1 MKHLYRFL
9 SVAAVL
15 AGCATT
21 ASAQNTMFVNG
32 QNYAIDTIIPKHSV
46 GPGCEYAFYRL
57 PDRPMTVHVL
67 EMDLTNPYVDMQ
79 VVNGGD
85 AALSTERPSDMY
97 ARFDSPGHDMIAAH
111 NGDFFTT
118 SSTMYTRSGLS
129 RMGLICDGEIA
140 VNPVSQPLLYLTPD
154 RIPYIDRVHFMSSV
168 THKGNS
174 NTLNAL
180 NMPCLEFNTATGT
193 NFMSLYTEAWG
204 KTIYEYYTGGKIAIL
219 KPKDGETFKY
229 TSNTVITA
237 VVESVSDNPGNPT
250 VPTGGAVLHGVGTS
264 ADFIGAM
271 AVGDEITINIRT
283 STNGFPDHIDIDEA
297 IGGSGHII
305 LQDGEITNIGNPEC
319 HPRTFMGINKERTKI
334 YSVVVDGRN
343 AAISAGIT
351 LDDQGY
357 VLKALGAWDGIN
369 LDGGGS
375 SCMYINEEIK
385 NHTSDGTERYVGN
398 GVIFFS
404 KAPVD
409 DNFATLAFEP
419 RAYKVP
425 ITATFRPII
434 YAYNQYGLL
443 KSKDVAEAVVTCDP
457 HIGTMKDGIFTATDE
472 QTTGYLYATYNGLT
486 TKQLVTT
493 VMSEVN
499 LINDF
504 YIVDDR
510 RGYPIQMDA
519 TIGNFT
525 YEVNAATVDWAST
538 DAEVANVIDGLVYGY
553 KNGSVA
559 LTGASSNFKGAL
571 NITVEIP
578 EKEYQGIDTTFD
590 ASSWTIKQSG
600 GKNIAL
606 SENGTGF
613 DITYT
618 GSGSARNNYIT
629 LSKKLTTYS
638 LPYGVRIDIN
648 PGDAAITNLQ
658 IAVADNL
665 GNHGNL
671 TITDTEVPK
680 NTLTTYIVPFSGAA
694 GIDINNNASYP
705 ITISNMRFDMTKS
718 AKDTEFKI
726 EVPRYEQ
733 LYGDPAGID
742 NVIND
747 PLNEIK
753 LYPNPAQAGS
763 PVTIECEGEATVEI
777 YNIGGALVES
787 VVIEGTTA
795 IETTALTKG
804 IYIVRVTTDDAT
816 SMGKL
821 IIK

>member
-9 SVAAVL
+9 SVATLL
-15 AGCATT
+15 ASSTT
-21 ASAQNTMFVNG
+21 ITSAQNTMFVNG
-32 QNYAIDTIIPKHSV
+32 KDYAIDTIIPKHSV

-57 PDRPMTVHVL
+57 PDRPMTIHVL

-85 AALSTERPSDMY
+85 AALSTERPSAMY

-154 RIPYIDRVHFMSSV
+154 RKPYIDRVHFNSSI
-168 THKGNS
+168 THNGKS
-174 NTLNAL
+174 VTLNAL

-193 NFMSLYTEAWG
+193 NFLSLYTEAWG

-219 KPKDGETFKY
+219 KPRDGESFKY
-229 TSNTVITA
+229 PSNAVITA
-237 VVESVSDNPGNPT
+237 VVESVKDNPGNPT
-250 VPTGGAVLHGVGTS
+250 IPAGCAVLHGVGTS
-264 ADFIGAM
+264 ADFIGGMTA
-271 AVGDEITINIRT
+271 GEEITINIRT
-283 STNGFPDHIDIDEA
+283 STNAFPDHIDIDEA

-319 HPRTFMGINKERTKI
+319 HPRTFMGINKEGTKI
-334 YSVVVDGRN
+334 YSIVIDGRSS
-343 AAISAGIT
+343 ISAGIT

-357 VLKALGAWDGIN
+357 VLKALGGWTGVN

-375 SCMYINEEIK
+375 SVMYVNEEIK

-404 KAPVD
+404 NAPVD

-425 ITATFRPII
+425 ITATFRPIV

-443 KSKDVAEAVVTCDP
+443 KSKDVVEAVVTCDP
-457 HIGTMKDGIFTATDE
+457 HIGTMKDGIFTATAE
-472 QTTGYLYATYNGLT
+472 QTSGYIYATYNGLT

-493 VMSEVN
+493 ILSDVN
-499 LINDF
+499 LVNNS

-510 RGYPIQMDA
+510 KGYPIQMDA

-525 YEVNAATVDWAST
+525 YEVNAATVDWTSSNPEI
-538 DAEVANVIDGLVYGY
+538 AEVIDGKIHGY
-553 KNGSVA
+553 NNGTVTF
-559 LTGASSNFKGAL
+559 TGASSNFNGAL
-571 NITVEIP
+571 NVTVEIP
-578 EKEYQGIDTTFD
+578 KLNSQALFPTVAAEN
-590 ASSWTIKQSG
+590 WTLKQSG
-600 GKNIAL
+600 GKNIAITP
-606 SENGTGF
+606 NGSGF
-613 DITYT
+613 DLTYT
-618 GSGSARNNYIT
+618 GASARSNYIT
-629 LSKKLTTYS
+629 ATSTTTTYS

-648 PGDAAITNLQ
+648 PGNATISKMQMAI
-658 IAVADNL
+658 ADNI
-665 GNHGNL
+665 GNRGNL
-671 TITDTEVPK
+671 IISETELPK
-680 NTLTTYIVPFSGAA
+680 NTLSSFVIPFTSIV
-694 GIDINNNASYP
+694 DVNNNGSYP
-705 ITISNMRFDMTKS
+705 ITVSNIRFDMKAST
-718 AKDTEFKI
+718 TGEEYKI
-726 EVPRYEQ
+726 EIPRIEQ
-733 LYGDPAGID
+733 LYGEYDGVET
-742 NVIND
+742 VINN
-747 PLNEIK
+747 PLSSVK
-753 LYPNPAQAGS
+753 LYPNPAIAGS
-763 PVTIECEGEATVEI
+763 PVTIECEGAATVEI
-777 YNIGGALVES
+777 YNIGGALIES
-787 VVIEGTTA
+787 VAIEGTTA
-795 IETTALTKG
+795 IETAGLSQG
-804 IYIVRVTTDDAT
+804 IYIVRVTTEDAA

>member
-9 SVAAVL
+9 M
-15 AGCATT
+15 AGAIIASCGAMS
-21 ASAQNTMFVNG
+21 SAQNTMYVNG
-32 QNYAIDTIIPKHSV
+32 QNYAVDTIVPKHSV

-85 AALSTERPSDMY
+85 AALSTERPSAMY

-154 RIPYIDRVHFMSSV
+154 RKPYIDRVHFNSSV
-168 THKGNS
+168 SHNGKS
-174 NTLNAL
+174 VTLNAL

-193 NFMSLYTEAWG
+193 NFLSLYTEAWG

-219 KPKDGETFKY
+219 KPRDGESFKY
-229 TSNTVITA
+229 PSNTVITA
-237 VVESVSDNPGNPT
+237 VVESVKDNPGNPT
-250 VPTGGAVLHGVGTS
+250 IPAGCAVLHGVGTS
-264 ADFIGAM
+264 ADFIGGM
-271 AVGDEITINIRT
+271 AAGEEITINIRT
-283 STNGFPDHIDIDEA
+283 STNEFPDHIDIDEA

-305 LQDGEITNIGNPEC
+305 LQNGEITNIGNPEC

-334 YSVVVDGRN
+334 YSVVIDGRSS
-343 AAISAGIT
+343 ISAGIT

-375 SCMYINEEIK
+375 SVMYVNEEIK

-404 KAPVD
+404 NAPVD

-425 ITATFRPII
+425 ITATFRPIV

-443 KSKDVAEAVVTCDP
+443 KSKDVVEAVVTCDP
-457 HIGTMKDGIFTATDE
+457 HIGTMKDGIFTATAE
-472 QTTGYLYATYNGLT
+472 QTSGYIYATYNGLT

-493 VMSEVN
+493 ILSDVN
-499 LINDF
+499 LVNSS

-510 RGYPIQMDA
+510 QGYPIQMDA

-525 YEVNAATVDWAST
+525 YEVNAATVDWASS
-538 DAEVANVIDGLVYGY
+538 DPEIAEVIDGKIHGY
-553 KNGSVA
+553 KNGSVTF
-559 LTGASSNFKGAL
+559 TGASSNFTGAL
-571 NITVEIP
+571 NVTVEIP
-578 EKEYQGIDTTFD
+578 ESNSQALFPTVAAEN
-590 ASSWTIKQSG
+590 WTLKQSG
-600 GKNIAL
+600 GKNIAITP
-606 SENGTGF
+606 NGTGF
-613 DITYT
+613 DLTYT
-618 GSGSARNNYIT
+618 GASARSNYIT
-629 LSKKLTTYS
+629 ASSTTTTYS

-648 PGDAAITNLQ
+648 PGNASISKMQLAI
-658 IAVADNL
+658 ADNI
-665 GNHGNL
+665 GNRGNL
-671 TITDTEVPK
+671 IISETELPK
-680 NTLTTYIVPFSGAA
+680 NTLSSFVVPFTS
-694 GIDINNNASYP
+694 IVDVNNNGSYP
-705 ITISNMRFDMTKS
+705 ITVSNIRFDMKAST
-718 AKDTEFKI
+718 TGEEYKI
-726 EVPRYEQ
+726 EVPRIEQ
-733 LYGDPAGID
+733 LYGSPDGVENI
-742 NVIND
+742 INN
-747 PLNEIK
+747 PLSSVK
-753 LYPNPAQAGS
+753 LYPNPAEAGC
-763 PVTIECEGEATVEI
+763 PVTIECDGVAKVEI
-777 YNIGGALVES
+777 YNIGGSLVQ
-787 VVIEGTTA
+787 VVNIDGTTA
-795 IETTALTKG
+795 IETSALTKG
-804 IYIVRVTTDDAT
+804 MYIVRVIAEDAT
-816 SMGKL
+816 SVGKL

>member
-9 SVAAVL
+9 SVAALL
-15 AGCATT
+15 ASSTT
-21 ASAQNTMFVNG
+21 IASAQNTMYVNG
-32 QNYAIDTIIPKHSV
+32 QNYAIDTIVPKHSV

-85 AALSTERPSDMY
+85 AALSTERPSAMY

-129 RMGLICDGEIA
+129 RMGLICDGEIT

-154 RIPYIDRVHFMSSV
+154 RIPYIDRVHFNSSV
-168 THKGNS
+168 SHNGKS
-174 NTLNAL
+174 ATLNAL

-193 NFMSLYTEAWG
+193 NFLSLYTEAWG

-219 KPKDGETFKY
+219 KPRDGETLKY
-229 TSNTVITA
+229 PSNTTITA
-237 VVESVSDNPGNPT
+237 VVESVSDNPGNPS

-264 ADFIGAM
+264 AEFIGAM
-271 AVGDEITINIRT
+271 TAGDEITISIRT

-334 YSVVVDGRN
+334 YSVVIDGRSS
-343 AAISAGIT
+343 ISAGIT

-357 VLKALGAWDGIN
+357 VLKALGAWGGIN

-409 DNFATLAFEP
+409 ENFATLAFEP
-419 RAYKVP
+419 RAYKIP

-443 KSKDVAEAVVTCDP
+443 KSKDVTDAVITCDP
-457 HIGTMKDGIFTATDE
+457 HIGTMKDGIFTATAE
-472 QTTGYLYATYNGLT
+472 QTSGYLYATYNGLT
-486 TKQLVTT
+486 TKQLVSTIMT
-493 VMSEVN
+493 DVN
-499 LINDF
+499 LINNS

-510 RGYPIQMDA
+510 QGYPIQMDA

-525 YEVNAATVDWAST
+525 YEVNAATVEWASSNPEI
-538 DAEVANVIDGLVYGY
+538 AEVIDGKIHGY
-553 KNGSVA
+553 KNGSVTF
-559 LTGASSNFKGAL
+559 TGASSNFNGAL
-571 NITVEIP
+571 NVTVEIP
-578 EKEYQGIDTTFD
+578 ESNSQALFPTVAAEN
-590 ASSWTIKQSG
+590 WTLKQSG
-600 GKNIAL
+600 GKNIAI
-606 SENGTGF
+606 SPNGTGF
-613 DITYT
+613 DLTYT
-618 GSGSARNNYIT
+618 GASARSNYIT
-629 LSKKLTTYS
+629 ATSTTTTYS

-648 PGDAAITNLQ
+648 PGNATITKMQLAI
-658 IAVADNL
+658 ADNI
-665 GNHGNL
+665 GNRGNL
-671 TITDTEVPK
+671 IISETELPK
-680 NTLTTYIVPFSGAA
+680 NTLSSFIVPFTS
-694 GIDINNNASYP
+694 IVDVNNNGSYP
-705 ITISNMRFDMTKS
+705 ITVSNIRFDMKAST
-718 AKDTEFKI
+718 TGEEYKI
-726 EVPRYEQ
+726 EVPRIEQ
-733 LYGDPAGID
+733 LYGTPDGVENI
-742 NVIND
+742 INN
-747 PLNEIK
+747 PLSSVK
-753 LYPNPAQAGS
+753 LYPNPAIAGS
-763 PVTIECEGEATVEI
+763 PVTIECEGAAHVEI

-787 VVIEGTTA
+787 VAIEGTTT
-795 IETTALTKG
+795 IETSALNKG
-804 IYIVRVTTDDAT
+804 MYIVRVTTEDSA

-821 IIK
+821 IVK

>member
-9 SVAAVL
+9 I
-15 AGCATT
+15 AGTIIASCGATS
-21 ASAQNTMFVNG
+21 SAQNTMYVNG
-32 QNYAIDTIIPKHSV
+32 QNYAIDTIVPKHSV

-57 PDRPMTVHVL
+57 PDRPMTIHVL

-85 AALSTERPSDMY
+85 AALSTERPSAMY

-154 RIPYIDRVHFMSSV
+154 RVPYIDRVHFNSSV
-168 THKGNS
+168 THNGKS
-174 NTLNAL
+174 VTLNAL

-193 NFMSLYTEAWG
+193 NFLSLYTEAWG

-219 KPKDGETFKY
+219 KPREGETFKY
-229 TSNTVITA
+229 PSNTTIKA

-250 VPTGGAVLHGVGTS
+250 IPAGCAVLHGVGTS

-271 AVGDEITINIRT
+271 VAGEEITINIRT
-283 STNGFPDHIDIDEA
+283 STNEFPDHIDIDEA

-305 LQDGEITNIGNPEC
+305 LQNGEITNIGNPEC
-319 HPRTFMGINKERTKI
+319 HPRTFMGINKEKTKI
-334 YSVVVDGRN
+334 YSVVIDGRSS
-343 AAISAGIT
+343 ISAGIT

-357 VLKALGAWDGIN
+357 VLKALGAWEGVN

-375 SCMYINEEIK
+375 SVMYINEEIK

-425 ITATFRPII
+425 VTATFRPIV

-443 KSKDVAEAVVTCDP
+443 KSKDVTDAVVTCDE
-457 HIGTMKDGIFTATDE
+457 HIGTMKDGIFTATHE
-472 QTTGYLYATYNGLT
+472 QASGYIYATYNGLT

-493 VMSEVN
+493 VESELN
-499 LINDF
+499 LITDS

-510 RGYPIQMDA
+510 RGYPIQMNSS
-519 TIGNFT
+519 IGNFT
-525 YEVNAATVDWAST
+525 YDVNAASVDWATS
-538 DAEVANVIDGLVYGY
+538 DAEVANIEDGLVYGY
-553 KNGSVA
+553 KNGAVT
-559 LTGASSNFKGAL
+559 LTGVSPNFNGAV

-578 EKEYQGIDTTFD
+578 ENDYQAIFPPVVAED
-590 ASSWTIKQSG
+590 WTVKQSG
-600 GKNIAL
+600 GKNIAITQ
-606 SENGTGF
+606 NGTGF
-613 DITYT
+613 DLTYT
-618 GSGSARNNYIT
+618 GASARSNYIT
-629 LSKKLTTYS
+629 ATSTATTYS
-638 LPYGVRIDIN
+638 LPYGVRVDIN
-648 PGDAAITNLQ
+648 PGDATITKMQFAI
-658 IAVADNL
+658 ADKL
-665 GNHGNL
+665 GNRGNL
-671 TITDTEVPK
+671 IITDVEIPK
-680 NTLTTYIVPFSGAA
+680 NTLTSYIVPFTS
-694 GIDINNNASYP
+694 IVDVENNASYP
-705 ITISNMRFDMTKS
+705 ITISNIRFDMKANT
-718 AKDTEFKI
+718 AGNEYKI
-726 EVPRYEQ
+726 QIPRIEQ
-733 LYGDPAGID
+733 LYGESDGIENIINNPLS
-742 NVIND
+742 NV
-747 PLNEIK
+747 K
-753 LYPNPAQAGS
+753 LYPNPAEAGC
-763 PVTIECEGEATVEI
+763 PVTIECEGEAQVEI
-777 YNIGGALVES
+777 YNIGGSLVQI
-787 VVIEGTTA
+787 VNIDGTTA
-795 IETTALTKG
+795 IETSALTKG
-804 IYIVRVTTDDAT
+804 MYIVRVIAEDAT
-816 SMGKL
+816 SVGKL

>member
-9 SVAAVL
+9 I
-15 AGCATT
+15 AGTIIASCGATS
-21 ASAQNTMFVNG
+21 SAQNTMYVNG
-32 QNYAIDTIIPKHSV
+32 QNYAIDTIVPKHSV

-57 PDRPMTVHVL
+57 PDRPMTIHVL

-85 AALSTERPSDMY
+85 AALSTERPSAMY

-154 RIPYIDRVHFMSSV
+154 RVPYIDRVHFNSSV
-168 THKGNS
+168 THNGKS
-174 NTLNAL
+174 VTLNAL

-193 NFMSLYTEAWG
+193 NFLSLYTEAWG

-219 KPKDGETFKY
+219 KPREGETFKY
-229 TSNTVITA
+229 PSNTTITA

-250 VPTGGAVLHGVGTS
+250 IPAGCAVLHGVGTS

-271 AVGDEITINIRT
+271 VAGEEITINIRT
-283 STNGFPDHIDIDEA
+283 STNEFPDHIDIDEA

-305 LQDGEITNIGNPEC
+305 LQNGEITNIGNPEC
-319 HPRTFMGINKERTKI
+319 HPRTFMGINKEKTKI
-334 YSVVVDGRN
+334 YSVVIDGRSS
-343 AAISAGIT
+343 ISAGIT

-357 VLKALGAWDGIN
+357 VLKALGAWEGVN

-375 SCMYINEEIK
+375 SVMYINEEIK

-425 ITATFRPII
+425 VTATFRPIV

-443 KSKDVAEAVVTCDP
+443 KSKDVTDAVVTCDE
-457 HIGTMKDGIFTATDE
+457 HIGTMKDGIFTATHE
-472 QTTGYLYATYNGLT
+472 QASGYIYATYNGLT

-493 VMSEVN
+493 VESELN
-499 LINDF
+499 LITDS

-510 RGYPIQMDA
+510 RGYPIQMNSS
-519 TIGNFT
+519 IGNFT
-525 YEVNAATVDWAST
+525 YDVNAASVDWATS
-538 DAEVANVIDGLVYGY
+538 DAEVANIEDGLVYGY
-553 KNGSVA
+553 KNGAVT
-559 LTGASSNFKGAL
+559 LTGVSPNFNGAV

-578 EKEYQGIDTTFD
+578 ENDYQAIFPPVVAED
-590 ASSWTIKQSG
+590 WTVKQSG
-600 GKNIAL
+600 GKNIAITQ
-606 SENGTGF
+606 NGTGF
-613 DITYT
+613 DLTYT
-618 GSGSARNNYIT
+618 GASARSNYIT
-629 LSKKLTTYS
+629 ATSTATTYS
-638 LPYGVRIDIN
+638 LPYGVRVDIN
-648 PGDAAITNLQ
+648 PGDATITKMQFAI
-658 IAVADNL
+658 ADKL
-665 GNHGNL
+665 GNRGNL
-671 TITDTEVPK
+671 IITDVEIPK
-680 NTLTTYIVPFSGAA
+680 NTLTSYIVPFTS
-694 GIDINNNASYP
+694 IVDVENNASYP
-705 ITISNMRFDMTKS
+705 ITISNIRFDMKANT
-718 AKDTEFKI
+718 AGNEYKI
-726 EVPRYEQ
+726 QIPRIEQ
-733 LYGDPAGID
+733 LYGESDGIENIINNPLS
-742 NVIND
+742 NV
-747 PLNEIK
+747 K
-753 LYPNPAQAGS
+753 LYPNPAEAGC
-763 PVTIECEGEATVEI
+763 PVTIECEGEAQVEI
-777 YNIGGALVES
+777 YNIGGSLVQI
-787 VVIEGTTA
+787 VNIDGTTA
-795 IETTALTKG
+795 IETSALTKG
-804 IYIVRVTTDDAT
+804 MYIVRVIAEDAT
-816 SMGKL
+816 SVGKL

>member
-9 SVAAVL
+9 SVATLL
-15 AGCATT
+15 ASSFTI
-21 ASAQNTMFVNG
+21 ASAQNTMYVNG
-32 QNYAIDTIIPKHSV
+32 QNYAIDTIVPKHSV

-85 AALSTERPSDMY
+85 AAVATERPSQMY
-97 ARFDSPGHDMIAAH
+97 ARFDAPGHDMIAAH

-118 SSTMYTRSGLS
+118 SSTMYNRSGLS
-129 RMGLICDGEIA
+129 RMGLICDGQIA

-154 RIPYIDRVHFMSSV
+154 RKPYIDRVHFNSSV
-168 THKGNS
+168 THNGKS
-174 NTLNAL
+174 VTLNAL
-180 NMPCLEFNTATGT
+180 NMPCLEFNTTTGT
-193 NFMSLYTEAWG
+193 NFLSLYTEAWG

-219 KPKDGETFKY
+219 KPRDGESFSY
-229 TSNTVITA
+229 PSNTVITA
-237 VVESVSDNPGNPT
+237 VVESVKDNPGNPT
-250 VPTGGAVLHGVGTS
+250 IPAGCAVLHGVGTS
-264 ADFIGAM
+264 ADFIGGM
-271 AVGDEITINIRT
+271 AAGEEITINIRT
-283 STNGFPDHIDIDEA
+283 STNEFPDHIDIDEA

-305 LQDGEITNIGNPEC
+305 LQNGEITNIGNPEC

-334 YSVVVDGRN
+334 YSVVIDGRSS
-343 AAISAGIT
+343 ISAGIT

-409 DNFATLAFEP
+409 DTYATLAFEP

-425 ITATFRPII
+425 ITATFRPIV

-457 HIGTMKDGIFTATDE
+457 HIGTMKDGIFTATAE
-472 QTTGYLYATYNGLT
+472 QTSGYIYATYNGLT
-486 TKQLVTT
+486 TKQLITT
-493 VMSEVN
+493 NLSEVR
-499 LINDF
+499 LVNDA

-510 RGYPIQMDA
+510 KGYPIQMDA
-519 TIGNFT
+519 QIGNFV

-538 DAEVANVIDGLVYGY
+538 DAEVANVVDGLVYGY
-553 KNGSVA
+553 KNGAVS
-559 LTGASSNFKGAL
+559 LTGASSNFNGAL

-578 EKEYQGIDTTFD
+578 ENDYQAVDGSEFD
-590 ASSWTIKQSG
+590 ASTWSLKQGG
-600 GKNIAL
+600 GKNLAIAQ
-606 SENGTGF
+606 NGTGF

-629 LSKKLTTYS
+629 LAKPLTTYS

-648 PGDAAITNLQ
+648 PGNATITNMQ
-658 IAVADNL
+658 IAIADKL
-665 GNHGNL
+665 GNRGNL
-671 TITDTEVPK
+671 NIANTEIPK
-680 NTLTTYIVPFSGAA
+680 NTLTSYIVPFT
-694 GIDINNNASYP
+694 DIVDITNNGSYP
-705 ITISNMRFDMTKS
+705 ITISNLRFDMSKS
-718 AKDTEFKI
+718 DKDVEYKI
-726 EVPRYEQ
+726 SIPRYEQ
-733 LYGDPAGID
+733 LYGEPGGVET
-742 NVIND
+742 VINN
-747 PLNEIK
+747 PGNKIK
-753 LYPNPAQAGS
+753 LYPNPVVAGT
-763 PVTIECEGEATVEI
+763 PVTIECEGVATVEI

-787 VVIEGTTA
+787 VAIEGTTS
-795 IETTALTKG
+795 IETAGLNQG
-804 IYIVRVTTDDAT
+804 MYIVRVTTEDTT

>member
-9 SVAAVL
+9 M
-15 AGCATT
+15 AGAIIASCGATS
-21 ASAQNTMFVNG
+21 SAQNTMYVNG
-32 QNYAIDTIIPKHSV
+32 QNYAIDTIVPKHSV

-57 PDRPMTVHVL
+57 PDRPMTIHVL

-79 VVNGGD
+79 VVNAGD
-85 AALSTERPSDMY
+85 AALSTERPSAMY

-154 RIPYIDRVHFMSSV
+154 RKPYIDRVHFNSSV
-168 THKGNS
+168 THKGTKV
-174 NTLNAL
+174 TLNAL

-193 NFMSLYTEAWG
+193 NFLSLYTEAWG

-219 KPKDGETFKY
+219 KPREGESFKY
-229 TSNTVITA
+229 PSNATITA
-237 VVESVSDNPGNPT
+237 VVESVKDNPGNPT
-250 VPTGGAVLHGVGTS
+250 IPAGCAVLHGVGTS

-271 AVGDEITINIRT
+271 AAGEEITINIRT
-283 STNGFPDHIDIDEA
+283 STNAFPDHIDIDEA

-319 HPRTFMGINKERTKI
+319 HPRTFMGINKEGTKI
-334 YSVVVDGRN
+334 YSIVIDGRN
-343 AAISAGIT
+343 SAISAGIT

-357 VLKALGAWDGIN
+357 VLKALGGWTGVN

-375 SCMYINEEIK
+375 SVMYVNEEIK
-385 NHTSDGTERYVGN
+385 NHPSDGTERYVGN

-404 KAPVD
+404 NAPVD

-425 ITATFRPII
+425 ITATFRPIV

-443 KSKDVAEAVVTCDP
+443 KSKDVVDAVVTCDP
-457 HIGTMKDGIFTATDE
+457 HIGTMKDGIFTATAE
-472 QTTGYLYATYNGLT
+472 QTSGYLYATYNGLT

-493 VMSEVN
+493 IMSEVN
-499 LINDF
+499 LINNA

-525 YEVNAATVDWAST
+525 YEVNAATVDWSSS
-538 DAEVANVIDGLVYGY
+538 DAEIADVIDGKVYGY
-553 KNGSVA
+553 KNGAVTF
-559 LTGASSNFKGAL
+559 TGASSNFNGAL

-578 EKEYQGIDTTFD
+578 EKDQQPLYPSIVAED
-590 ASSWTIKQSG
+590 WTLKQSG
-600 GKNIAL
+600 GTGL
-606 SENGTGF
+606 TMTPNGSGF
-613 DITYT
+613 DLTYT
-618 GSGSARNNYIT
+618 GNAARSNYIT
-629 LSKKLTTYS
+629 ASSTTTTYS

-648 PGDAAITNLQ
+648 PGESPITKMQLAI
-658 IAVADNL
+658 ADNL
-665 GNHGNL
+665 GNRGNL
-671 TITDTEVPK
+671 IISETDIPTNK
-680 NTLTTYIVPFSGAA
+680 LTSYIVPFNKVE
-694 GIDINNNASYP
+694 GIDINNNAAYP
-705 ITISNMRFDMTKS
+705 ITVSNIRFDMGKS

-726 EVPRYEQ
+726 QIPVIEQ
-733 LYGDPAGID
+733 LYGEYGGVET
-742 NVIND
+742 VIN
-747 PLNEIK
+747 NTSNKIK
-753 LYPNPAQAGS
+753 LYPNPVVAGT
-763 PVTIECEGEATVEI
+763 PVTIECEGSAQVEI

-787 VVIEGTTA
+787 VAIEGTTA
-795 IETTALTKG
+795 IETASLNQG
-804 IYIVRVTTDDAT
+804 IYIVRVVTEDAA

>member
-1 MKHLYRFL
+1 MKHLYRAL
-9 SVAAVL
+9 SVAAIL
-15 AGCATT
+15 SSCATI
-21 ASAQNTMFVNG
+21 ASAQNTMYVNG

-57 PDRPMTVHVL
+57 PDRPMTIHVL

-154 RIPYIDRVHFMSSV
+154 RIPYIDRVHFNSSV
-168 THKGNS
+168 THNGKS
-174 NTLNAL
+174 VTLNAL

-193 NFMSLYTEAWG
+193 NFLSLYTEAWG

-219 KPKDGETFKY
+219 KPRDGETFKY
-229 TSNTVITA
+229 PSNTTITA
-237 VVESVSDNPGNPT
+237 VVESVKDNPGNPT
-250 VPTGGAVLHGVGTS
+250 IPAGCAVLHGVGTS

-271 AVGDEITINIRT
+271 TAGEEITINIRT
-283 STNGFPDHIDIDEA
+283 STNEFPDHIDIDEA

-305 LQDGEITNIGNPEC
+305 LQNGEITNIGNPEC
-319 HPRTFMGINKERTKI
+319 HPRTFMGINKEKTKI
-334 YSVVVDGRN
+334 YSVVIDGRSS
-343 AAISAGIT
+343 ISAGIT

-357 VLKALGAWDGIN
+357 VLKALGAWDGVN

-375 SCMYINEEIK
+375 SVMYVNEEIK

-404 KAPVD
+404 NAPVD

-443 KSKDVAEAVVTCDP
+443 KSKDVVDAVVTCDP

-472 QTTGYLYATYNGLT
+472 QTSGYLYATYNGLT
-486 TKQLVTT
+486 TKQLVST
-493 VMSEVN
+493 VLTDVN
-499 LINDF
+499 LINSS

-510 RGYPIQMDA
+510 QGYPIQMDA

-525 YEVNAATVDWAST
+525 YEVNAATVDWKSS
-538 DAEVANVIDGLVYGY
+538 DPEVAEVIDGKVHGY
-553 KNGSVA
+553 KNGTA
-559 LTGASSNFKGAL
+559 TFTGASSNFNGAL

-578 EKEYQGIDTTFD
+578 ESNSQALFPTVAAEN
-590 ASSWTIKQSG
+590 WTVKQSG
-600 GKNIAL
+600 GKNIAITP
-606 SENGTGF
+606 NGTGF
-613 DITYT
+613 DLTYT
-618 GSGSARNNYIT
+618 GASARSNYIT
-629 LSKKLTTYS
+629 ASSTTTTYS

-648 PGDAAITNLQ
+648 PGNATISKMQLAI
-658 IAVADNL
+658 ADNI
-665 GNHGNL
+665 GNRGNL
-671 TITDTEVPK
+671 IISETELPK
-680 NTLTTYIVPFSGAA
+680 NTLSSFIVPFTS
-694 GIDINNNASYP
+694 IVDVNNNGSYP
-705 ITISNMRFDMTKS
+705 ITISNIRFDMKANT
-718 AKDTEFKI
+718 TGEEYKI
-726 EVPRYEQ
+726 QVPRIEQ
-733 LYGDPAGID
+733 LYGTPDGVEHI
-742 NVIND
+742 INN
-747 PLNEIK
+747 PLNNVK
-753 LYPNPAQAGS
+753 LYPNPVEAGT
-763 PVTIECEGEATVEI
+763 PVTIECDGAAKVEI
-777 YNIGGALVES
+777 YNIGGALVQATE
-787 VVIEGTTA
+787 IEGTAA
-795 IETTALTKG
+795 IETAALSQG
-804 IYIVRVTTDDAT
+804 IYIIRVITEDAT

>member
-1 MKHLYRFL
+1 MKHFYNFL
-9 SVAAVL
+9 LVVAAVSIFNISV
-15 AGCATT
+15 
-21 ASAQNTMFVNG
+21 SAQNTMYVNG

-79 VVNGGD
+79 VVNAGD
-85 AALSTERPSDMY
+85 AALSTERPSAMY

-140 VNPVSQPLLYLTPD
+140 VNPVSQPLLYLTTD
-154 RIPYIDRVHFMSSV
+154 RKPYIDRVHFNSSV
-168 THKGNS
+168 THNGKS
-174 NTLNAL
+174 VTLNAL

-193 NFMSLYTEAWG
+193 NFLSLYTEAWG

-219 KPKDGETFKY
+219 KPRDGESFKY
-229 TSNTVITA
+229 PSNTAITA
-237 VVESVSDNPGNPT
+237 VIESVKDNPGNPT
-250 VPTGGAVLHGVGTS
+250 IPAGCAVLHGVGTS

-271 AVGDEITINIRT
+271 AAGEEITINIRT

-334 YSVVVDGRN
+334 YSVVIDGRN
-343 AAISAGIT
+343 SAISAGIT

-375 SCMYINEEIK
+375 SVMYVNEEIK
-385 NHTSDGTERYVGN
+385 NHPSDGTERYVGN

-443 KSKDVAEAVVTCDP
+443 KSKDVVDAVVTCDP
-457 HIGTMKDGIFTATDE
+457 HIGTMKDGIFTATHE
-472 QTTGYLYATYNGLT
+472 QTSGYLYATYNGLT

-493 VMSEVN
+493 IMSEVN
-499 LINDF
+499 LINNS

-510 RGYPIQMDA
+510 KGYPIQMDA

-525 YEVNAATVDWAST
+525 YEVNAATVDWASSNA
-538 DAEVANVIDGLVYGY
+538 DIANVIDGKVYGY
-553 KNGSVA
+553 KNGSVQF
-559 LTGASSNFKGAL
+559 TGASPNFNGSL

-578 EKEYQGIDTTFD
+578 ENDQQALYPSITPAD
-590 ASSWTIKQSG
+590 WTLKQSG
-600 GKNIAL
+600 GTGL
-606 SENGTGF
+606 TMTPNGSGF
-613 DITYT
+613 DLSYT
-618 GSGSARNNYIT
+618 GNAARSNYIT
-629 LSKKLTTYS
+629 ASSTTTTYS

-648 PGDAAITNLQ
+648 PGNAPITKMQLAI
-658 IAVADNL
+658 ADNL
-665 GNHGNL
+665 GNRGNL
-671 TITDTEVPK
+671 IISDTNIPA
-680 NTLTTYIVPFSGAA
+680 NTLTSYVVPFSGVESVD
-694 GIDINNNASYP
+694 IDNNATYP
-705 ITISNMRFDMTKS
+705 ITISNIRFDMGKS
-718 AKDTEFKI
+718 DKDVQFNI
-726 EVPRYEQ
+726 QVPVLEQ
-733 LYGDPAGID
+733 LYGTPGGVEHIINNPTN
-742 NVIND
+742 NV
-747 PLNEIK
+747 K
-753 LYPNPAQAGS
+753 LYPNPAQAGT
-763 PVTIECEGEATVEI
+763 PVTIECNETARVEI
-777 YNIGGALVES
+777 YSIGGALAFTTN
-787 VVIEGTTA
+787 IEGTSS
-795 IETTALTKG
+795 IETASLSKG
-804 IYIVRVTTDDAT
+804 MYIVRVAT
-816 SMGKL
+816 ENSISVGKL